1 MTERHKWY
9 KEIQA
14 WSEGS
19 EIEYFSAG
27 YGWQVTN
34 KPEWVEESEY
44 RIKSQPKKP
53 QYLYVYNKG
62 SLNKF
67 DFYCSL
73 NELSGMDA
81 RTHQYIGKFK
91 LEVPDDY

>member
-1 MTERHKWY
+1 MKHKWH
-9 KEIQA
+9 KEIKA
-14 WSEGS
+14 WADGAI
-19 EIEYFSAG
+19 IESKDIATG
-27 YGWQVTN
+27 
-34 KPEWVEESEY
+34 EWVEVDPYWDEDDEYEY
-44 RIKSQPKKP
+44 RIKPQPKKP